1 MKPRY
6 VILTSRGGTC
16 RIHYIKT
23 SWDFFFF
30 FIYISTYMVR
40 NSGQLSHGCEKD
52 LAQEKCGS
60 VEGCRKL
67 HTWNNQSTRSTER
80 K

>member
-1 MKPRY
+1 
-6 VILTSRGGTC
+6 
-16 RIHYIKT
+16 
-23 SWDFFFF
+23 
-30 FIYISTYMVR
+30 MVR

-67 HTWNNQSTRSTER
+67 HTWNNQSIRSTER